1 MKILEA
7 FGEPLSYGG
16 QEAFLMGALPHID
29 CRDMQIDLLSPY
41 YCDNNSIVRR
51 VNERGGAVYTL
62 NCGFAPGKLR
72 RTEAGHIRNFFKNH
86 KYDVIHIHSS
96 SGSMLALYA
105 WLAHQAEIPRII
117 VHSHCTGIHGW
128 KHTISKLLTAP
139 VLRRCPTDYCSCSEE
154 AGRWRFPADICKERL
169 QIIYNGIEVRDFEYD
184 EKRRAEIR
192 ASLGL
197 GPDDVVIGNIGRLVY
212 QKNQQ
217 FLIEILER
225 LVHDRQKG
233 TGEYRLLL
241 VGGGEDHGRL
251 EALAEELGVS
261 DKVMITGP
269 RNNVSDYYQAIDILA
284 VPSQYEGFG
293 MVVIEGQAA
302 GLDVLASDR
311 VPRIADVTGTVTF
324 IPIED
329 RDAWIAAVRSEHLR
343 HPEKADIVADCGY
356 STEKTAEVLTRLY
369 RGDHR

>member
-1 MKILEA
+1 MKIKVLEA
-7 FGEPLSYGG
+7 FGEPISYGG
-16 QEAFLMGALPHID
+16 QEAFIMNVLDHLDRSGLEID
-29 CRDMQIDLLSPY
+29 FLTPY
-41 YCDNNSIVRR
+41 YCDNDRHAAAVR
-51 VNERGGAVYTL
+51 EYGGEVYAL
-62 NCGFAPGKLR
+62 GCSFNPG
-72 RTEAGHIRNFFKNH
+72 GIRNNTIRPIRDFLRSH
-86 KYDVIHIHSS
+86 SYDVIHIHSGS
-96 SGSMLALYA
+96 NSMLAVFSA
-105 WLAHQAEIPRII
+105 LAAAAGIPRII
-117 VHSHCTGIHGW
+117 VHSHSTGIQGW
-128 KHTISKLLTAP
+128 KHNLSKLLTEP

-154 AGRWRFPADICKERL
+154 AGIWRFPADICKERL

-302 GLDVLASDR
+302 GLDVLVSDR
-311 VPRIADVTGTVTF
+311 VPRIADVTGAVTF

-343 HPEKADIVADCGY
+343 HPENSIKVADSGFN
-356 STEKTAEVLTRLY
+356 AEYAAATVRKMY
-369 RGDHR
+369 I